1 MDEKRRTI
9 KIKIINCKE
18 NYDYIC
24 GRVCGIITALI
35 CDEDGRYTIR
45 SFSNKTNTVRYLRFK
60 ATDDVFEK
68 IKRLLFVSVYYMNI
82 VEIVEE

>member
-9 KIKIINCKE
+9 KIKMINCKE

-35 CDEDGRYTIR
+35 CDEDG
-45 SFSNKTNTVRYLRFK
+45 
-60 ATDDVFEK
+60 
-68 IKRLLFVSVYYMNI
+68 
-82 VEIVEE
+82 